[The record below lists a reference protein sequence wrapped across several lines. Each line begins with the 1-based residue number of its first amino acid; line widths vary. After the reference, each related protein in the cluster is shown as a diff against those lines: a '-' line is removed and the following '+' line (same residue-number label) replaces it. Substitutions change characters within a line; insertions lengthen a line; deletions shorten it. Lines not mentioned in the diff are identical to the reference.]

1 MVTDTAVNTP
11 PLAEGARARAALYSF
26 LSVHFTTLP
35 DAPFVERLRGSEVAA
50 MLSALAADD
59 GAGPDI
65 VTGAGQMSAFLEAT
79 RDETPEQLAQKL
91 GVERTRLY
99 RGITPS
105 YGPPPPYEM
114 VWSRTAQDVKLLQA
128 LAKLYRQLGLAPSTD
143 VIERLDYIGVELDCM
158 RELALRE
165 AAAWEAGTPDAAHDA
180 RAAQQAFLDEHLA
193 GWVPAYVERALEQAR
208 TEFYKGHLLMLRGFI
223 ASEQQS
229 LAQPIG

>member
-1 MVTDTAVNTP
+1 MVTDTALNP
-11 PLAEGARARAALYSF
+11 PSLAEGARARAAMYSF
-26 LSVHFTTLP
+26 LSGHFTTLP
-35 DAPFVERLRGSEVAA
+35 DVLFVERLRGPQVAA

-65 VTGAGQMSAFLEAT
+65 TGGAAQMSSFLDAT
-79 RDETPEQLAQKL
+79 RAEAPAQLAEKL
-91 GVERTRLY
+91 GIERTRLY
-99 RGITPS
+99 RGITPT

-128 LAKLYRQLGLAPSTD
+128 LARQYRQLGLAPSAD

-165 AAAWEAGTPDAAHDA
+165 AAAWEAGTPDVAHEV

-193 GWVPAYVERALEQAR
+193 GWVPSYVEKGLEHAT
-208 TEFYKGHLLMLRGFI
+208 TEFYQGHLLMLRGFI
-223 ASEQQS
+223 ASEQQG
-229 LAQPIG
+229 LAQPLG